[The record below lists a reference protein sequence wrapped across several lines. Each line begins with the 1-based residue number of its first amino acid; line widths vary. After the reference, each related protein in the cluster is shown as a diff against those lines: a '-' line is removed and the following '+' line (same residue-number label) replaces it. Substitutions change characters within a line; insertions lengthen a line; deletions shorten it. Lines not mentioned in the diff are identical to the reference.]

1 MQKLDHSMT
10 CPCRKNFTGLPW
22 PVNLNEKDSIIFIFG
37 DATITLNQ
45 TDLKTW
51 VLLTNSMQTLK

>member
-10 CPCRKNFTGLPW
+10 CSCRKNCTGLPL
-22 PVNLNEKDSIIFIFG
+22 PVNLNEKDSIIFISG